1 MSELSASVLD
11 YTNRSVD
18 FLAFDDAELSREALL
33 TQVLVKPGETGA
45 LIAGI
50 SKLVQRFL
58 IELLTEQGTLVY
70 APDRGTVF
78 MTAIRMGV
86 INTSQDLFAAFS
98 SAEAE
103 LRVKLKLEEEDT
115 DPLDERYDFATLLS
129 TSLFGDSATLT
140 IQVNSRA
147 GDSRTIIFPLRLT
160 AI

>member
-1 MSELSASVLD
+1 MIELSASVLD
-11 YTNRSVD
+11 YTDRTVD
-18 FLAFDDAELSREALL
+18 FLAFDDASVSREVLL
-33 TQVLVKPGETGA
+33 SQVLVKPGETGA

-58 IELLTEQGTLVY
+58 VELLTEQGSLVY
-70 APDRGTVF
+70 TPDRGTLF
-78 MTAIRMGV
+78 MTALRMGV

-115 DPLDERYDFATLLS
+115 DPLDERYDSAVLLS
-129 TSLFGDSATLT
+129 TSLFGDSASLT